1 MRVALDR
8 YAFEASSPAGGAC
21 VLGVRPESVATGAD
35 AAARPFSCEIEI
47 EIVEPMG
54 ANTLVWTKL
63 AGSNFAFLIDS
74 ESRLKPGERVT
85 IGFDPARASL
95 FDGATDARL

>member
-1 MRVALDR
+1 
-8 YAFEASSPAGGAC
+8 
-21 VLGVRPESVATGAD
+21 
-35 AAARPFSCEIEI
+35 
-47 EIVEPMG
+47 MG